1 MGVISLILYLTAS
14 AIVFF
19 VIDYIDDFNKKHGNP
34 VYEGPDRMLLSVI
47 FWPCFFIWLGK
58 VIGHKIFKLFIDI
71 D

>member
-1 MGVISLILYLTAS
+1 MGIFITLLYLTAS
-14 AIVFF
+14 AVVFF
-19 VIDYIDDFNKKHGNP
+19 VIDYIDAFNKKHGNP
-34 VYEGPDRMLLSVI
+34 VYEGPDRMILSLL